1 MKTVAI
7 IQARIGSTR
16 LPGKV
21 MKTLSGKTVLG
32 HVISR
37 VKACPLVDEVIVATT
52 VSTKDDVIVAESAR
66 HGAMQFRGSE
76 DNVLERY
83 YLAAKQFNADIIVRV
98 TSDCPLFDPELLSK
112 MLSYFQKINATGR
125 CIDYLSNTLSRSF
138 PRGLDA
144 EIFTFDALQLATQE
158 ASQPFEME
166 HVTPYLYQ
174 HPEKFSLAEF
184 RNETDLSHY
193 RWTLDTEEDYGLL
206 DAIFSALDGGNN
218 SIFSTEA
225 VLSFLKKRPELV
237 AINAHIEQ
245 KKLGE

>member
-1 MKTVAI
+1 
-7 IQARIGSTR
+7 
-16 LPGKV
+16 

-37 VKACPLVDEVIVATT
+37 VKACPLVDKVVVATT
-52 VSTKDDVIVAESAR
+52 VSKKDNVIVAESAR
-66 HGAMQFRGSE
+66 HGAIHFRGSE

-112 MLSYFQKINATGR
+112 MLNHFQKINAAGR
-125 CIDYLSNTLSRSF
+125 HVDYLSNTLSRSF
-138 PRGLDA
+138 PRGLDM

-158 ASQPFEME
+158 ASQSFEME

-184 RNETDLSHY
+184 RNDIDLSRY

-206 DAIFSALDGGNN
+206 AAIFTALDDGSNR
-218 SIFSTEA
+218 IFSTET

-237 AINAHIEQ
+237 ALNAHIEQ